1 MSFSRAKYLTK
12 ASILQLSVFFISAL
26 CSPAFSP
33 DLLAAPKYGPAGN
46 PRAIPLAQNHSYF
59 QTPES
64 TQSPFWA
71 LISFYFS
78 QVTGASCG
86 SASLA
91 MAINA
96 ARTALPLTTEDK
108 VLSEQIL
115 WKTVDYQNWAE
126 RVDGKIKINPL
137 ASYGLELDFARG
149 LAEAVFKTHGFPKT
163 KVVAVRTPK
172 EAVASFKQTLIS
184 DLTNLS
190 LKRLMLANFDQ
201 KIFTNDASVGHIAP
215 VGAFDPIQN
224 KVLILDPD
232 REYYEPYWV
241 TVDTFIEGMST
252 QDRSAQKTRGYLVI
266 ETEPAP
272 TESGPRGDENGIR
285 KN

>member
-1 MSFSRAKYLTK
+1 MSFTREKYAKK
-12 ASILQLSVFFISAL
+12 ASAFQISVFVLAVLSSAV
-26 CSPAFSP
+26 FSP
-33 DLLAAPKYGPAGN
+33 NLSAAPKYGPAGS
-46 PRAIPLAQNHSYF
+46 PRAIPLAQSHSYF

-64 TQSPFWA
+64 AQSPFWA
-71 LISFYFS
+71 LISFYFN
-78 QVTGASCG
+78 QATGGSCG

-91 MAINA
+91 MAVNA
-96 ARTALPLTTEDK
+96 ARTSLSLTTEDK

-137 ASYGLELDFARG
+137 AAYGLELDFARG
-149 LAEAVFKTHGFPKT
+149 LAEAVFKTHGFPKAKAIALHAQKDAT
-163 KVVAVRTPK
+163 VA
-172 EAVASFKQTLIS
+172 FKQALIS
-184 DLTNLS
+184 DLKKLS

-201 KIFTNDASVGHIAP
+201 KVFTNDASVGHIAP
-215 VGAFDPIQN
+215 VGAFDPSQN

-272 TESGPRGDENGIR
+272 TESGPRGEENGIR